1 VHATVVPPPAF
12 TCVLAADEARGIG
25 RGNDLPWPRLA
36 GDIAHFKA
44 IPCGVREPGRRNAV
58 IMGRRTW
65 DSLTPRYQPL
75 KGRLNVVVS
84 RGAPALPDGVLLAAS
99 LDDAITAAAAAPD
112 VETIHLVGGGQ
123 LYAQAIVHPGCHV
136 IYYTR
141 IAARFDV
148 DTHIPRFEDDFV
160 LDEQDPPR
168 TDSGV
173 TYTIERWRRRAA

>member
-1 VHATVVPPPAF
+1 MHATVVPPPAF

-44 IPCGVREPGRRNAV
+44 ITCGVREPGRRNAV

-75 KGRLNVVVS
+75 SGRLNVVVS
-84 RGAPALPDGVLLAAS
+84 RGTPALPDGVLLAAS
-99 LDDAITAAAAAPD
+99 LDDAIEAATAAD

-123 LYAQAIVHPGCHV
+123 LYAQAVVHPGCHV

-141 IAARFDV
+141 IAARFEV
-148 DTHIPRFEDDFV
+148 DTHIPPFEDDFV
-160 LDEQDPPR
+160 LEEQDPPR
-168 TDSGV
+168 TDGGV
-173 TYTIERWRRRAA
+173 TYTIERWRRRGT